1 MKDFRELCKAAHQTA
16 VDHGWWKEAP
26 STETIIC
33 DIHGSIAGAWREHK
47 QWGLDKDAMVGV
59 QLDEFGTLKPDGL
72 AVELADVVIRLMD
85 WCGHEGWTLTWPDH
99 DNPWTYWDTFPAN
112 IQGIFSLLGPMVECG
127 TQTDDLLDAVVGLAA
142 VHDIPL
148 EQAIH
153 EKMAYNETRPRSR
166 C

>member
-16 VDHGWWKEAP
+16 VDHGWWKEPP
-26 STETIIC
+26 STDTIIC

-47 QWGLDKDAMVGV
+47 Q
-59 QLDEFGTLKPDGL
+59 
-72 AVELADVVIRLMD
+72 
-85 WCGHEGWTLTWPDH
+85 
-99 DNPWTYWDTFPAN
+99 WTYWDTFPAN

-153 EKMAYNETRPRSR
+153 EKMAYNETRPYKHGGKV